1 MLLSEQPMHAYQ
13 LEKAVTDRDM
23 RFWTEI
29 SMSSIYKLLNKLA
42 REKLVTKSREEGEN
56 GIAKNTFALTPAG
69 RTMLKA
75 KIREI
80 VSEPEHMR
88 WRIDLATSHLS
99 VLAMEEALECL
110 DAYREK
116 LNESLQGYR
125 DLESYLTSQSCP
137 VHALALAR
145 RPQYLLEGEI
155 RWLDNY
161 RKDLN
166 KGEHEYA

>member
-1 MLLSEQPMHAYQ
+1 MLLAEQPMHAYQ
-13 LEKAVTDRDM
+13 LEKAVADRDM

-42 REKLVTKSREEGEN
+42 REKLVTKNREEGEN

-69 RTMLKA
+69 RTTLEA

-99 VLAMEEALECL
+99 VLALEDALGCL
-110 DAYREK
+110 DAYRKK
-116 LNESLQGYR
+116 LVESMQGYS

-145 RPQYLLEGEI
+145 RPRYLLEGEI
-155 RWLDNY
+155 RWLDDY
-161 RKDLN
+161 KRDLST
-166 KGEHEYA
+166 GEHEYA